1 MLIATVRAAIG
12 PAADPV
18 ADGVP
23 LTVTHAP
30 ATTSFA
36 VADTVCENVVDD
48 VNDTVVE
55 PENWFDTLIDEPDT
69 DATEP
74 EAIGRS
80 FGGAVVDVEEPE
92 DASLEPEVLPHAAA
106 RMPRAPMSTV
116 HRRALQRDRRCPGD
130 EPRSRMAPPA
140 LIPRAHLHHTGARDL
155 GGEPGQPDSCAL
167 AIRLPVL
174 LSIC

>member
-36 VADTVCENVVDD
+36 DADTIWENVVDD
-48 VNDTVVE
+48 VKDTVVE
-55 PENWFDTLIDEPDT
+55 PENWLDTLIDEPDT

-74 EAIGRS
+74 EAIVRS

-92 DASLEPEVLPHAAA
+92 DASLEPAVLPHAAA
-106 RMPRAPMSTV
+106 RTPRAPMSTV
-116 HRRALQRDRRCPGD
+116 NRRAPHRDRRRPGD
-130 EPRSRMAPPA
+130 EDRSRMAPPP
-140 LIPRAHLHHTGARDL
+140 LISQAHRHLTGAPSSQRRT
-155 GGEPGQPDSCAL
+155 S
-167 AIRLPVL
+167 
-174 LSIC
+174 ST